1 MQVFKIANS
10 LYNEFN
16 NSCTVSAKKGEAGRD
31 SLANPSHVQD
41 EALNCCIRQKREAVR
56 AVY

>member
-16 NSCTVSAKKGEAGRD
+16 NSSTVSAKKGEAGRD
-31 SLANPSHVQD
+31 SLANPSHV
-41 EALNCCIRQKREAVR
+41 
-56 AVY
+56 